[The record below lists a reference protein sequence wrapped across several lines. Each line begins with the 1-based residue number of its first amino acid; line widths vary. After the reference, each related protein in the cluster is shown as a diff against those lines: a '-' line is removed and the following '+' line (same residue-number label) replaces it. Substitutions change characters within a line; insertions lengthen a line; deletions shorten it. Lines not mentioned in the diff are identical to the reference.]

1 MGTVRL
7 LYTQTRLPRTTTATM
22 KIVFLT
28 ALLGLS
34 AAAKLPGGDETFAAV
49 VREDIV
55 APQGASFS
63 TDVETDNGIRIS
75 QQGQPGNAG
84 QSNIQGSYSYTAPDG
99 TQVDVNYSCDDFGCT
114 YQSPF
119 LPVAPAAPPH
129 VAQLLRNAE
138 EQRAQGITF
147 N

>member
-7 LYTQTRLPRTTTATM
+7 QYRRATQRTTATM
-22 KIVFLT
+22 KIVFLA

-34 AAAKLPGGDETFAAV
+34 AAAKLGGEEALAAV
-49 VREDIV
+49 LREDIV
-55 APQGASFS
+55 APQGASYS

-84 QSNIQGSYSYTAPDG
+84 QSNIQGSYSYVAPDG
-99 TQVDVNYSCDDFGCT
+99 TSVDVSYSCDEFGCT

-129 VAQLLRNAE
+129 VAELLRIAE